1 MISDLKEG
9 EHSLIKGW
17 VHEIR
22 DLSKMKFI
30 LLRDSSGIVQCI
42 IKDDKLM
49 KDSSSISLES
59 VIEIEG
65 AVNKASVKADLA
77 RKDVELHAKSIK
89 ILSLAETLPI
99 QVNEKTITTE
109 LPTRLDHRSLDVR
122 KPKISAIFKIQSEI
136 ANSFRKFFYKNGFT
150 EIQPPFIIGAASEG
164 GSEVFEVKYFDKKAY
179 LAQSPQLYK
188 QMMACAF
195 EKVFALGPAWRAEKH
210 NTTRHIN
217 EIRQM
222 DVEVAFTDQMQIM
235 KLQEEV
241 LQFIIQNVKERCSR
255 ELEILG
261 RSDIKAPKGVY
272 LHYEDAIKKSGGKIG
287 EDFTPEQERKLCD
300 MYPGDI
306 VFTHSWPTSIKVFY
320 IMPKDGKKNATESCG
335 FDSLYGG
342 VEISSG
348 GQRIHIPELLIDR
361 IKAKGLNPKDFKTYI
376 DSFRYGAPP
385 HSGWA
390 LGLER
395 LTQMICGLDNIK
407 EATLFPRDRD
417 RLTP

>member
-1 MISDLKEG
+1 MISEVKEG
-9 EHSLIKGW
+9 SSAVLAGW
-17 VHEIR
+17 IHEIR
-22 DLSKMKFI
+22 VMSKMTFL
-30 LLRDSSGIVQCI
+30 LLRDSSGILQCV
-42 IKDDKLM
+42 IKDELM
-49 KDSSSISLES
+49 KEAANLTLES

-65 AVNKASVKADLA
+65 AVNKANVRAELA
-77 RKDVELHAKSIK
+77 RKDVEVHIK
-89 ILSLAETLPI
+89 KIKLLNKAETLPI

-109 LPTRLDHRSLDVR
+109 LPNRLDHRNLDVR

-136 ANSFRKFFYKNGFT
+136 ANSFRKFFYKKGFT

-164 GSEVFEVKYFDKKAY
+164 GSEVFEVKYFEKKGY

-188 QMMACAF
+188 QMMACSL
-195 EKVFALGPAWRAEKH
+195 ERVFALGPAWRAEKH

-241 LQFIIQNVKERCSR
+241 LQFIITNVKERCTK
-255 ELEILG
+255 ELELLG
-261 RSDIKAPKGVY
+261 RSDIKTPKGVY
-272 LHYEDAIKKSGGKIG
+272 LHYEEAKKKVKGKIG
-287 EDFTPEQERKLCD
+287 EDFTPEEERKLCE
-300 MYPGDI
+300 MYPGDV
-306 VFTHSWPTSIKVFY
+306 VFTHSWPAELKVFY
-320 IMPKDGKKNATESCG
+320 IMPKEEKKNAKESCG

-348 GQRIHIPELLIDR
+348 GQRIHLPELLIER
-361 IKAKGLNPKDFKTYI
+361 MKAKGVNPKDMKEYI